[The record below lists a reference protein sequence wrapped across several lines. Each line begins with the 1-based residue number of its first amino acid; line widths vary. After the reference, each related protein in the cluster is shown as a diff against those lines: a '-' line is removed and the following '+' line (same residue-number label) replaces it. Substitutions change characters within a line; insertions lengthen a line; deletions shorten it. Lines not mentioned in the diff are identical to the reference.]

1 MPTVTR
7 YNERYLSRPGD
18 GYDGVGEVRVGDVM
32 GSGTLLAD
40 GRAVLTAAHVVE
52 GASGPVRIGFDGAGG
67 RYWATAETCWV
78 HPGYDAGAFGNDLAL
93 LWLQD
98 TAPDAIPRYGLYRGS
113 DEVGHV
119 ATVVGY
125 GATGLGQW
133 GYSGQAGEQRSVV
146 ENTLDA
152 TWSEVAARLNGGGW
166 NAPSGSQLV
175 ADFDSGEARYDT
187 LGRLLGQ
194 SDTGLGAT
202 EGVIAPGDSGG
213 PAFIDGRVA
222 GVASYLT
229 HLADGQGQ
237 LLDSTL
243 GVDGSFGEL
252 AAWQRVSHYQ
262 DWIDATLAT
271 MGSSLTAST
280 PEAPAF
286 GKSGER
292 VTGSPGDDTL
302 VGGDGNDRLT
312 GGAGDDHLDGG
323 GGVDVVRFDMTA
335 DTVDLTHRS
344 DGSLVVT
351 EADGSR
357 DTLENIELLRFDDR
371 VVLASPPELDS
382 ASSMPFDAG
391 LYLAT
396 NPDVA
401 AAAAAG
407 VIGPLAHYR
416 QYGAGEA
423 RDPNALFDE
432 QGYREANP
440 DVDAAIQ
447 RGDLDSGYQHY
458 LIWGW
463 KEGRAPSAWF
473 DSQAYLADN
482 PDVAAAGVEPLGH
495 YLQYGYAEGRVIAP
509 ADTGLWG

>member
-7 YNERYLSRPGD
+7 YNERYVSRPSD
-18 GYDGVGEVRVGDVM
+18 GYDGVGEVRVGDVL

-52 GASGPVRIGFDGAGG
+52 GATDPVRVAFDGLGG
-67 RYWATAETCWV
+67 RYWATAETRWV
-78 HPGYDAGAFGNDLAL
+78 HPGYDPGAFGNDLAL
-93 LWLQD
+93 LWLD
-98 TAPDAIPRYGLYRGS
+98 NPVPDAIPRYALYRGA
-113 DEVGHV
+113 DELGHV
-119 ATVVGY
+119 ATLVGY

-133 GYSGQAGEQRSVV
+133 GYSGPAGAQRSRV

-152 TWSEVAARLNGGGW
+152 TGSEVSSRLNGGGW
-166 NAPSGSQLV
+166 DSPPGSQLI

-194 SDTGLGAT
+194 SDTGLGTT

-229 HLADGQGQ
+229 HLADGRGQ

-271 MGSSLTAST
+271 VGSSLTAST
-280 PEAPAF
+280 PEAPAL
-286 GKSGER
+286 GGTGER
-292 VTGSPGDDTL
+292 VTGGPGDDTL

-323 GGVDVVRFDMTA
+323 GGVDIVRFDMTA
-335 DTVDLTHRS
+335 DTVALTHPS
-344 DGSLVVT
+344 DGTLVVT

-391 LYLAT
+391 LYLET

-407 VIGPLAHYR
+407 VIGPLAHYQ
-416 QYGAGEA
+416 QYGAGEG

-432 QGYREANP
+432 RGYRAANP

-447 RGDLDSGYQHY
+447 RGDQDSGYQHY
-458 LIWGW
+458 LTWGW

-473 DSQAYLADN
+473 DSRAYLADN

-495 YLQYGYAEGRVIAP
+495 YLQYGYSEGRVIVP
-509 ADTGLWG
+509 DDEGLWG